1 MVARPKGEQP
11 ESLVEWLEN
20 ELRETKARL
29 HKVES
34 ELEQALKHVW
44 SLDADVHKLTENL
57 SLAGSVNAA
66 LSGFRED
73 VRQFQDQLSRVQ
85 DRQSSLANRVEEVA
99 RQKKAEAGRDKQE
112 MAALTKQT
120 AALERAVEHY
130 DQRLKAMEE
139 IARHLEEGIA
149 GARLADQGIERA
161 MEEMATRAARTH
173 EAALRLDQEFV
184 RTSGELD
191 KLRKGD
197 DELQDR
203 LRLLQEQVRRAS
215 ERLDK
220 LEVAAAFPDEARE
233 LLQRAAFEREQM
245 AQRLAAVER
254 LAGEVSEKMQEFIQ
268 GLARLDQRT
277 QHQAGELLALDAQL
291 QEAAEQSR
299 NAFKKVYQT
308 MIRHRRRQSEALS
321 QEIKELSQGEL
332 HSGD

>member
-11 ESLVEWLEN
+11 DSLVEWLEN

-34 ELEQALKHVW
+34 ELGQALKHVW
-44 SLDADVHKLTENL
+44 SLDADVHKLAENL

-73 VRQFQDQLSRVQ
+73 VRQLQDQLGRVQ

-99 RQKKAEAGRDKQE
+99 RQKQAEAGRDKQE

-139 IARHLEEGIA
+139 IARHLEEEIA
-149 GARLADQGIERA
+149 GSRLADQGIERA

-173 EAALRLDQEFV
+173 EAALRLDQEFA
-184 RTSGELD
+184 RISGELD

-203 LRLLQEQVRRAS
+203 LRLLQEQVRRGS

-220 LEVAAAFPDEARE
+220 LEVTAAFPDEARE

-277 QHQAGELLALDAQL
+277 QHQAGELLALGAQL
-291 QEAAEQSR
+291 QEAAEESR